1 MAVEEV
7 VKSER
12 SYLRHLEI
20 IQEYFATPLEE
31 SKILSNKDF
40 TDQET
45 QSELLEILN
54 NQLFDI
60 VLSDMAPNATG
71 NKKFDHERSARL
83 AFQVRD
89 FTLKYGSKN
98 CSMVIKVWNGGLIK
112 PFVLNLQ
119 EKFER
124 VSYVKPKASRQ
135 ESAEIYVVANRLI
148 KNL

>member
-1 MAVEEV
+1 
-7 VKSER
+7 
-12 SYLRHLEI
+12 
-20 IQEYFATPLEE
+20 
-31 SKILSNKDF
+31 
-40 TDQET
+40 
-45 QSELLEILN
+45 
-54 NQLFDI
+54 
-60 VLSDMAPNATG
+60 MAPNATG

-112 PFVLNLQ
+112 PFVENLQ
-119 EKFER
+119 HKFER

-148 KNL
+148 KDL